1 MTFTDAAGSWGY
13 GSVRVRG
20 GGGDGVV
27 VNFGGGY
34 KLGAANRGL
43 LVVVVSFRNGWDEQA
58 GFASITNGRPNVL
71 PVDPKTRFGTIGGGD
86 GIAVAA
92 AVPDDDAAGAEGWRV
107 VVDPWNGGSFDS
119 VSSISSNLDMSW

>member
-1 MTFTDAAGSWGY
+1 MTFTDAADFWEY
-13 GSVRVRG
+13 GSLRVRG
-20 GGGDGVV
+20 GGGDGV
-27 VNFGGGY
+27 NFGGEN

-43 LVVVVSFRNGWDEQA
+43 VVSFRNGWDEHA